1 MLDKKS
7 KRNHTGIMETPTKN
21 NPHGK
26 LAALWRHVIEHDTH
40 LPHLEK
46 YYDFYANSPSRFGTK
61 KKTKSAVREMATSDE
76 ISFKSLVF
84 LLGEVLNV
92 SELKLSAEVKYESG
106 KTTVH
111 TVNIISSEEDKK

>member
-1 MLDKKS
+1 MY
-7 KRNHTGIMETPTKN
+7 KRQ
-21 NPHGK
+21 
-26 LAALWRHVIEHDTH
+26 LWRHVIEHDTH
-40 LPHLEK
+40 LLHLEK
-46 YYDFYANSPSRFGTK
+46 YYDFYANSPSRFGAK

-111 TVNIISSEEDKK
+111 TVDIISSKEDDK